1 MARIRTYKPSF
12 FRSEDVAA
20 LTFRARLTWLGL
32 WPHCDDEGR
41 MKDNAKLIKG
51 DVWPLDDVSLEDVE
65 ADLAELAAEGRIVRY
80 EVDGR
85 RYLAVTNWAEHQRI
99 QKPTPSKI
107 PPPPGSGR
115 ATGEVADHSG
125 SAIPGKGREEE
136 GKGGEGER
144 ASAPSPPP
152 GSRPRCQRHAH
163 LPDDDP
169 GPPCI
174 GCRDARYA
182 AEKSATRPP
191 PKPPWCGHCDEN
203 TRQVERED
211 GGIGRCRDCHPLRS
225 VS

>member
-32 WPHCDDEGR
+32 WPNCDDEGR

-65 ADLAELAAEGRIVRY
+65 ADLAELAAAGRIVRY

-85 RYLAVTNWAEHQRI
+85 RYLAVTNWLEHQRI

-115 ATGEVADHSG
+115 SPGGVDDRSG
-125 SAIPGKGREEE
+125 SATGGKGREEE

-144 ASAPSPPP
+144 ASAQTPPP

-169 GPPCI
+169 GPNCVA
-174 GCRDARYA
+174 CRDVRLAIQQAATAR
-182 AEKSATRPP
+182 P
-191 PKPPWCGHCDEN
+191 PKPEWCGVCDEN
-203 TRQVERED
+203 TRQVERD

>member
-12 FRSEDVAA
+12 FRSEDVAS

-65 ADLAELAAEGRIVRY
+65 QDLADLAAGGRIVRY

-85 RYLAVTNWAEHQRI
+85 RYLAVTNWLEHQRI

-107 PPPPGSGR
+107 PPPPGSGSP
-115 ATGEVADHSG
+115 TGRDGDQSG
-125 SAIPGKGREEE
+125 SATGGKGREEE

-144 ASAPSPPP
+144 VSALTPPP

-169 GPPCI
+169 GPACV
-174 GCRDARYA
+174 GCRDARHA
-182 AEKSATRPP
+182 VEKQAQVRPRR
-191 PKPPWCGHCDEN
+191 PPWCGQCEES
-203 TRQVERED
+203 TRLVERPE
-211 GGIGRCRDCHPLRS
+211 GGAARCRDCHPLRS

>member
-65 ADLAELAAEGRIVRY
+65 QDLSDLAAGGRIVRY

-85 RYLAVTNWAEHQRI
+85 RYLAVTNWLEHQRI

-107 PPPPGSGR
+107 PPPPGSGSGTR
-115 ATGEVADHSG
+115 GGIDSSG
-125 SAIPGKGREEE
+125 SGIGGKGREGK

-144 ASAPSPPP
+144 ASALPPPP
-152 GSRPRCQRHAH
+152 GSRSRCSRHAH

-169 GPPCI
+169 GPNCVA
-174 GCRDARYA
+174 CRDARLAVERTRGQPA
-182 AEKSATRPP
+182 A
-191 PKPPWCGHCDEN
+191 KPEWCGECDPN

-211 GGIGRCRDCHPLRS
+211 GIGRCRVCHPLRS

>member
-65 ADLAELAAEGRIVRY
+65 EDLAQLAAEGRIVRY

-85 RYLAVTNWAEHQRI
+85 RYLAVTNWLEHQRI

-107 PPPPGSGR
+107 PPPPGSGSTPGGVEDR
-115 ATGEVADHSG
+115 SG
-125 SAIPGKGREEE
+125 SATGGKGREEE

-144 ASAPSPPP
+144 ASAPPPP
-152 GSRPRCQRHAH
+152 PDSRPRCQRHAH
-163 LPDDDP
+163 LADDDP
-169 GPPCI
+169 GPNCI
-174 GCRDARYA
+174 GCRDARLA
-182 AEKSATRPP
+182 VERGRNPP
-191 PKPPWCGHCDEN
+191 TEIPPWCGECSEGS
-203 TRQVERED
+203 RQLELADRQLA
-211 GGIGRCRDCHPLRS
+211 RCPRCHPLRS